1 MDWLRGAARFFEEK
15 IGWHRVGFVLSISII
30 AIAAWALY
38 RKLHD
43 MGFSIRAYYYESGMM
58 YCGSWIDGD
67 DQYFEIEECKAD
79 WVRENIPS
87 DIDEY
92 MDISS
97 DMELNEECDATN

>member
-1 MDWLRGAARFFEEK
+1 MLFRSVEA
-15 IGWHRVGFVLSISII
+15 
-30 AIAAWALY
+30 Y
-38 RKLHD
+38 RKLHE
-43 MGFSIRAYYYESGMM
+43 MGFSVRAYYYESGMM
-58 YCGSWIDGD
+58 YCGSWIDGE

-97 DMELNEECDATN
+97 DMELNEECQNA